1 MTAQFDQMLRN
12 YCRIWKATG
21 AFNHSKM
28 LVIDGRWSY
37 IGSSNLDPRSL
48 RLNFEI
54 DLEVMDEAFGQAI
67 TQTISTARDAAIPVR
82 LSELKARPFVVRFVE
97 RVLWL
102 ASPYL

>member
-1 MTAQFDQMLRN
+1 
-12 YCRIWKATG
+12 
-21 AFNHSKM
+21 
-28 LVIDGRWSY
+28 
-37 IGSSNLDPRSL
+37 
-48 RLNFEI
+48 
-54 DLEVMDEAFGQAI
+54 MDEAFGQAI